1 MNVRNATVKD
11 VEAIYSLISYYAQL
25 DKMLFRSKA
34 YIFDNL
40 QMFSVAEVEGKIV
53 GCCALQVIWS
63 DLAEIKS
70 LAVMDE
76 YKNRGIGKALL
87 ENAVGWA
94 KNLGV
99 DKVFALTLEPAFF
112 EKHGFVVVDK
122 KTLPM
127 KVWSDCARCP
137 KQDNCDETAVEKV
150 FDIENR

>member
-1 MNVRNATVKD
+1 MKIRNATVKD
-11 VEAIYSLISYYAQL
+11 VEAIHSLISQYAQL

-40 QMFSVAEVEGKIV
+40 QMFSVAEADGKVV

-70 LAVMDE
+70 LAVLDE
-76 YKNRGIGKALL
+76 YKNKGIGKALL
-87 ENAVGWA
+87 ENAVKQA
-94 KNLGV
+94 KDLEV
-99 DKVFALTLEPAFF
+99 EKVFALTLEPLFF
-112 EKHGFVVVDK
+112 EKRGFAVVDK

-137 KQDNCDETAVEKV
+137 KQDNCDETAVEK
-150 FDIENR
+150 ILE